1 MIVKHVKSFHSYCP
15 FFQTITSSRIELD
28 VCICRQGC
36 FKDVIGIF
44 GIDTQT
50 QNLDSD
56 LIYFKRLVNN
66 FYREHCPSILFL
78 EYDDKFILS

>member
-1 MIVKHVKSFHSYCP
+1 MIKSSG
-15 FFQTITSSRIELD
+15 IELD

-44 GIDTQT
+44 GIGTQT

-56 LIYFKRLVNN
+56 LIYFKRLVN
-66 FYREHCPSILFL
+66 FYRENCPSILFL
-78 EYDDKFILS
+78 EYNDKFILS